1 MRLLIVDDTALYR
14 KLLTD
19 AASQLT
25 GVEVAGAVASGPLAL
40 ARIAAE
46 PIDLV
51 LLDVFMPEMN
61 GPEVLAVIRRDFP
74 KIAVVMISGATGAD
88 ASITINALANGA
100 LDFIPKPQTSSFS
113 EGMTRLRGQL
123 QHVINMVNL
132 RRINTAPAAPRTAP
146 APTSAAPGSTAS
158 GLFGNRV
165 ATAPAAP
172 AQPTRRRVLP
182 PASLD
187 ILLIGVST
195 GGPRTLQEML
205 PGLPAD
211 FRLPVVIVQHMP
223 PLFTRTLAEQLDK
236 VCNLRVSEAVDGERV
251 VAGRILIAPGG
262 RHLEITR
269 DAEGALITRLT
280 DAAPVNSCR
289 PAVDVLF
296 NSASRCALRGALSLI
311 LTGMGED
318 GAAGVATLKAAV
330 PTWAI
335 AQDEATSVIY
345 GMPQAVVRRQL
356 EDEILPLPAIAA
368 RLTDLARSRQ

>member
-19 AASQLT
+19 AASQLN
-25 GVEVAGAVASGPLAL
+25 GVEVAAAVASGPLAL

-61 GPEVLAVIRRDFP
+61 GPEVLALIRRDFP

-100 LDFIPKPQTSSFS
+100 LDFIPKPQTTSFS
-113 EGMTRLRGQL
+113 EGMIRLRGQL
-123 QHVINMVNL
+123 QHVVNMVNL
-132 RRINTAPAAPRTAP
+132 RRINTAPASPRTAS
-146 APTSAAPGSTAS
+146 APTPTAPGTA
-158 GLFGNRV
+158 GVGAR
-165 ATAPAAP
+165 PAQSPANP

-182 PASLD
+182 PLTLD

-195 GGPRTLQEML
+195 GGPRTLQDLL

-236 VCNLRVSEAVDGERV
+236 VCNLRVSEAIDGECIV
-251 VAGRILIAPGG
+251 PGRILIAPGG
-262 RHLEITR
+262 RHLEIIR
-269 DAEGALITRLT
+269 DADGALIARLS

-296 NSASRCALRGALSLI
+296 NSASRCALRGVISLV

-318 GAAGVATLKAAV
+318 GAAGVATLKAAL
-330 PTWAI
+330 PTWSI
-335 AQDEATSVIY
+335 AQDEATSVIF
-345 GMPQAVVRRQL
+345 GMPQAVIRRQL
-356 EDEILPLPAIAA
+356 EDEILPLPAIAT
-368 RLTDLARSRQ
+368 RLTELARSRQ

>member
-25 GVEVAGAVASGPLAL
+25 GVEVAGAVSSGPLAL
-40 ARIAAE
+40 SRIAAE

-61 GPEVLAVIRRDFP
+61 GPEVLAIIRRDFP

-100 LDFIPKPQTSSFS
+100 LDFIPKPQTTSFS

-123 QHVINMVNL
+123 QHVVNMVNL

-146 APTSAAPGSTAS
+146 APT
-158 GLFGNRV
+158 
-165 ATAPAAP
+165 PAATGNATPGARAVPGPATP

-182 PASLD
+182 PATLD

-236 VCNLRVSEAVDGERV
+236 VCNLRVSEAVDGERI

-262 RHLEITR
+262 RHLEIIR
-269 DAEGALITRLT
+269 DADGAMVTRLT

-296 NSASRCALRGALSLI
+296 NSASRCALRGAISLI

-330 PTWAI
+330 PTWSI

-356 EDEILPLPAIAA
+356 EDEILALPAISP
-368 RLTDLARSRQ
+368 RLTELARSRQ

>member
-25 GVEVAGAVASGPLAL
+25 GVEVAGAVSSGPLAL
-40 ARIAAE
+40 ARLATE

-61 GPEVLAVIRRDFP
+61 GPEVLALIRRDFP

-88 ASITINALANGA
+88 ASITINTLANGA
-100 LDFIPKPQTSSFS
+100 LDFIPKPQTTSFS

-123 QHVINMVNL
+123 QHVVNMVNL
-132 RRINTAPAAPRTAP
+132 RRITTPVTTHHATPPSRAMGTASVGALPPPPAALAP
-146 APTSAAPGSTAS
+146 
-158 GLFGNRV
+158 
-165 ATAPAAP
+165 
-172 AQPTRRRVLP
+172 RRRTLP
-182 PASLD
+182 PAALD
-187 ILLIGVST
+187 LLLIGVST
-195 GGPRTLQEML
+195 GGPRTLQDML

-236 VCNLRVSEAVDGERV
+236 VCNLRVSEATDGERI

-262 RHLEITR
+262 RHLEIIR
-269 DAEGALITRLT
+269 NAEGHLVTRLT

-296 NSASRCALRGALSLI
+296 NSASRCALRGVLSLI

-318 GAAGVATLKAAV
+318 GANGVATLKAAL
-330 PTWAI
+330 PTWSI
-335 AQDEATSVIY
+335 TQDEATSVIY

-356 EDEILPLPAIAA
+356 EDEILALPAIAP
-368 RLTDLARSRQ
+368 RLAELARSRQ

>member
-25 GVEVAGAVASGPLAL
+25 GVEVAGAVSSGPLAL

-61 GPEVLAVIRRDFP
+61 GPEVLAIIRRDFP

-100 LDFIPKPQTSSFS
+100 LDFIPKPQTTSFS

-123 QHVINMVNL
+123 QHVVNMVNL
-132 RRINTAPAAPRTAP
+132 RRINTAPAAPRTGP
-146 APTSAAPGSTAS
+146 ATTPATTGNAAPGA
-158 GLFGNRV
+158 RAV
-165 ATAPAAP
+165 PAPATP

-182 PASLD
+182 PATLD

-236 VCNLRVSEAVDGERV
+236 VCNLRVSEAVDGERIV
-251 VAGRILIAPGG
+251 TGRIFIAPGG
-262 RHLEITR
+262 RHLEIIR
-269 DAEGALITRLT
+269 DAEGALVTRLT

-296 NSASRCALRGALSLI
+296 NSASRCALRGAISLI

-318 GAAGVATLKAAV
+318 GAAGVATLKAVV
-330 PTWAI
+330 PTWSI

-356 EDEILPLPAIAA
+356 EDEILPLPAIAP
-368 RLTDLARSRQ
+368 RLTELARSRQ